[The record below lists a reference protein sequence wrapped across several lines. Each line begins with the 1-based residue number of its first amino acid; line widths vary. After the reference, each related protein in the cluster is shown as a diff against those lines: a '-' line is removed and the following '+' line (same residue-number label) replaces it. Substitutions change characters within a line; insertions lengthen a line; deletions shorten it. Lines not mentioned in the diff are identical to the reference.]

1 LAILLDSDDSE
12 FLDIFESSDTYVGE
26 WKVMHCCLTLVRVI
40 LHEWQKIFCGRTLK
54 ITSINKKFFMKLLD
68 QDSAKCLTDAVDIF

>member
-40 LHEWQKIFCGRTLK
+40 LH
-54 ITSINKKFFMKLLD
+54 
-68 QDSAKCLTDAVDIF
+68 